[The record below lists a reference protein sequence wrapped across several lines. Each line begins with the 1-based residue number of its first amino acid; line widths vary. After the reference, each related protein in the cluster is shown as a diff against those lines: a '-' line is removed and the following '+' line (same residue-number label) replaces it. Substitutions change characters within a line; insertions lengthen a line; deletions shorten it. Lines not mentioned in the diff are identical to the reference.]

1 MNKHYDIAIIGAGI
15 AGASIAAFLQSG
27 TRVAL
32 LEAENAAGYH
42 TTGRSAAF
50 WDESYGGPLVQPLT
64 TASGPWLRHPPADFG
79 GESFLKERGSLTIAR
94 TDEAAALAQMASDF
108 AESGVRLTHLDDAA
122 LRAAAPMLSHD
133 YTAALAEPD
142 CADIDVARLH
152 AAFLKVAK
160 SNGADLLL
168 RHRVIGI
175 RRAIQSDGGAW
186 HIDTSAGGLSAD
198 IIVNAAG
205 AWACELA
212 TMAGVSVIPI
222 TPLRRTVVQIAVE
235 PSAPADAPLLIAL
248 DGSFYVKP
256 EGNGRLWL
264 SPHDETPDVPRDCAA
279 EEIDIAL
286 AIDRLER
293 ATHWR
298 VTKVERAWAGL
309 RNFAPDRM
317 PVIGTLP
324 DAPDFFWFAGQG
336 GWGIQT
342 APAAAMIAAA
352 MLEGRAVPAD
362 VAHVDIAPYLAGRF
376 AE

>member
-1 MNKHYDIAIIGAGI
+1 MTPHYDIAIIGAGI
-15 AGASIAAFLQSG
+15 AGTSIAAFLESG
-27 TRVAL
+27 ARIAL
-32 LEAENAAGYH
+32 LEGEDTPGYH

-64 TASGPWLRHPPADFG
+64 TASGPWLRHPPAEFG
-79 GESFLKERGSLTIAR
+79 GASFLKERGSLTIAR
-94 TDEAAALAQMASDF
+94 ADEAAALVQMAADF
-108 AESGVRLTHLDDAA
+108 AGSGVRLSHLDEAA
-122 LRAAAPMLSHD
+122 LRAAAPMLTHD
-133 YTAALAEPD
+133 YTSALAEPD
-142 CADIDVARLH
+142 CADIDVAKLH
-152 AAFLKVAK
+152 SAFLKVAK
-160 SNGADLLL
+160 GKGTDLLL
-168 RHRVIGI
+168 RHRVTGI
-175 RRAIQSDGGAW
+175 WQDGAW
-186 HIDTSAGGLSAD
+186 HIDTISGGLSANV
-198 IIVNAAG
+198 IVNAAG
-205 AWACELA
+205 AWASEIA
-212 TMAGVSVIPI
+212 AMAGVRVIPI

-235 PSAPADAPLLIAL
+235 PPAPADAPLLIAL

-279 EEIDIAL
+279 EEIDIAV
-286 AIDRLER
+286 AIERLEH

-324 DAPDFFWFAGQG
+324 ENPAFFWFAGQG

-352 MLEGRAVPAD
+352 VLDRRTVPAQ
-362 VAHVDIAPYLAGRF
+362 VAHVDVAPYLAARF
-376 AE
+376 A

>member
-1 MNKHYDIAIIGAGI
+1 MPNHYDIAIIGAGI
-15 AGASIAAFLQSG
+15 AGASLAAFLENGAPNSNR
-27 TRVAL
+27 RVAL
-32 LEAENAAGYH
+32 LEAEDTPGYH

-64 TASGPWLRHPPADFG
+64 TASGPWLRHPPAEFG

-94 TDEAAALAQMASDF
+94 AEEADALAQMAADF
-108 AESGVRLTHLDDAA
+108 AGSGVRLRHLDEAA

-152 AAFLKVAK
+152 AAFLKVARQK
-160 SNGADLLL
+160 GAELLP
-168 RHRVIGI
+168 RHRVTGI
-175 RRAIQSDGGAW
+175 RHDGKW
-186 HIDTSAGGLSAD
+186 HIEASAGGLTAD
-198 IIVNAAG
+198 LIVNAGG
-205 AWACELA
+205 AWASDVA
-212 TMAGVSVIPI
+212 AMAGVPVIPI
-222 TPLRRTVVQIAVE
+222 SPLRRTVVQIAVE
-235 PSAPADAPLLIAL
+235 PAALADAPLIIAL

-264 SPHDETPDVPRDCAA
+264 SPHDETPDVARDCAA
-279 EEIDIAL
+279 EEIDVAV

-309 RNFAPDRM
+309 RNFAPDRL
-317 PVIGTLP
+317 PVIGALAA
-324 DAPDFFWFAGQG
+324 APTFFWFAGQG

-352 MLEGRAVPAD
+352 LLQGRAVPAEVAGVD
-362 VAHVDIAPYLAGRF
+362 VAPYMAGRF
-376 AE
+376 G

>member
-1 MNKHYDIAIIGAGI
+1 MNSHYDIAIIGAGI
-15 AGASIAAFLQSG
+15 AGASVAAFLESG
-27 TRVAL
+27 SRVAL
-32 LEAENAAGYH
+32 LEAEDAAGYH

-64 TASGPWLRHPPADFG
+64 TASGPWLRNPPADFG
-79 GESFLKERGSLTIAR
+79 GESFLTERGSLTIAR
-94 TDEAAALAQMASDF
+94 ANEAAALAQMAADF
-108 AESGVRLTHLDDAA
+108 AGSGVRLTHLDEAA
-122 LRAAAPMLSHD
+122 LRAAAPMLSHA

-160 SNGADLLL
+160 GNGVDLLL
-168 RHRVIGI
+168 RHQVTEI
-175 RRAIQSDGGAW
+175 RHDGVW
-186 HIDTSAGGLSAD
+186 HIDTRAGPITAD

-205 AWACELA
+205 AWAGEVA
-212 TMAGVSVIPI
+212 AMAGVPVIPI
-222 TPLRRTVVQIAVE
+222 TPLRRTVVQIAVD
-235 PSAPADAPLLIAL
+235 PPASADAPLLIAL

-256 EGNGRLWL
+256 EGDGRLWL

-293 ATHWR
+293 ATHWQ

-317 PVIGTLP
+317 PVIGALP
-324 DAPDFFWFAGQG
+324 AAPSFFWFAGQG

-352 MLEGRAVPAD
+352 MLEGRAVPAE
-362 VAHVDIAPYLAGRF
+362 VAGVNTAPYLAERF
-376 AE
+376 AH